1 MRPEIKNLP
10 FSGQPLGTESYEKYQ
25 EYQPHV
31 SVSAAKKGASNW
43 SPRQTRDQ
51 KYRVCPFQG
60 YHLEPKAIKSTKNI
74 NHMYRY
80 LTLKK
85 VLLTDLQDK
94 HVTRNTESA
103 LFKDTTWNR
112 KLKKSTKNINY
123 MYL

>member
-31 SVSAAKKGASNW
+31 SVSAAKK
-43 SPRQTRDQ
+43 
-51 KYRVCPFQG
+51 
-60 YHLEPKAIKSTKNI
+60 
-74 NHMYRY
+74 
-80 LTLKK
+80 K

-112 KLKKSTKNINY
+112 KL
-123 MYL
+123 